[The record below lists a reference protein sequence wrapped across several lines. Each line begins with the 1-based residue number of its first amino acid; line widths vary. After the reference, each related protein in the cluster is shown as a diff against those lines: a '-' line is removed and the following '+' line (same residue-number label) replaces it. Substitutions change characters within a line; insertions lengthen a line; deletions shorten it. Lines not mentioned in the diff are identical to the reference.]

1 MSLRRWI
8 ARASEKGALEVAKPN
23 REDATVMLELLQ
35 VWAAMGMS
43 DAMGW
48 VWSPEFIPEFD
59 SFVEKYPAGTD
70 GYKTASKVCMWFETV
85 GALYKHGLI
94 SEELLFDWLAAN
106 AVWERVKGF
115 PLGLRERANNP
126 RLYDN
131 FEAMAQAQKK
141 R

>member
-1 MSLRRWI
+1 M
-8 ARASEKGALEVAKPN
+8 AKPN

-48 VWSPEFIPEFD
+48 VWSPEFIPEFAP
-59 SFVEKYPAGTD
+59 FVEKYPGGSD

-85 GALYKHGLI
+85 GTLRKHGLI
-94 SEELLFDWLAAN
+94 SEELLFDWLATD

-115 PLGLRERANNP
+115 PLGLREGANNS
-126 RLYDN
+126 RLYEN